1 MNLGNLDKCMR
12 VRLTTEQ
19 FDFLTELSGVYNI
32 SPSALLRMFIDS
44 YMVTYNVQKEKGD
57 SLDEDEQTILNDKL

>member
-19 FDFLTELSGVYNI
+19 FKFLTELSGTYNI

-57 SLDEDEQTILNDKL
+57 SLNEDEQTILYNQL

>member
-19 FDFLTELSGVYNI
+19 FNFLTELSGVYNI
-32 SPSALLRMFIDS
+32 SSSALLRMFIDS

-57 SLDEDEQTILNDKL
+57 SLNEDEQTVLYDKL